1 MTEISFPSRFAVID
15 ATPYSSF
22 AVISA
27 VTVSLSLGLLFER
40 VTEIS
45 GAVLSTIFI
54 SRIPVKTAPHS
65 S

>member
-15 ATPYSSF
+15 ATPCSSF

-27 VTVSLSLGLLFER
+27 VTVSPSLGLLSER

-45 GAVLSTIFI
+45 GAVLYQS
-54 SRIPVKTAPHS
+54 ADC
-65 S
+65 